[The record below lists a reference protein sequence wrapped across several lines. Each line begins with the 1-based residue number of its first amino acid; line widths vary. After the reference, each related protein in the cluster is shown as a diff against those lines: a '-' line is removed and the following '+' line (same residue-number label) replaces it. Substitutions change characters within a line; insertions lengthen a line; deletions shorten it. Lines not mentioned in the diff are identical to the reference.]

1 MYVNDIDMEYKCKRC
16 NFTTQYKHSIIRH
29 LKNKTPCET
38 QNEDISRDELLKNLF
53 PKNYDKKTYTCEYC
67 KSLFSHNSTKSKH
80 MSSCKDKPDTNNLIK
95 KIQELEET
103 ILKQPQKITN
113 NNNNNNNNN
122 IQQNIVFNL
131 KSFGQENMDY
141 LPNDFLNSCL
151 ISNNIVPLIES
162 IHFDCEHPEN
172 HNVKIKS
179 LKQDF
184 MQTYVDGNWIVT
196 DKEETL
202 DHLINKGYRV
212 LKYHSRK
219 NNDELIKNNEVDQEE
234 LDDVNQWLE
243 KLYEDQKIRKPVKRQ
258 LLLLFIN
265 NKTMLL
271 TKD

>member
-1 MYVNDIDMEYKCKRC
+1 MYYCDRCGYKTNIFKNITSHLTR
-16 NFTTQYKHSIIRH
+16 KH
-29 LKNKTPCET
+29 PCLSVLV
-38 QNEDISRDELLKNLF
+38 DISQKDILDKIIEERKSKGNYLCDLCGKVFNTSQSKYQHK
-53 PKNYDKKTYTCEYC
+53 KNYCQHSKESKLE
-67 KSLFSHNSTKSKH
+67 TKEQNIQ
-80 MSSCKDKPDTNNLIK
+80 NNIHS
-95 KIQELEET
+95 
-103 ILKQPQKITN
+103 QKIT

-162 IHFDCEHPEN
+162 ILFDCEHPEN

-184 MQTYVDGNWIVT
+184 MQTYVDGIWIVT

-243 KLYEDQKIRKPVKRQ
+243 KLYEDHKIRKPVKRQ